1 MGLFKTLGGNKKIPK
16 AMSIVSEG
24 IEVKGDM
31 LCRDYLYVAG
41 MVSGDISSIDKA
53 MIEIGKTGR
62 VFGQIKAETI
72 IIRGIVEGDVVA
84 YSQLELGGS
93 AKVKGRLSYSL
104 LKLEPGAVFE
114 GELEHQQ
121 KISESKSTK
130 KAL

>member
-1 MGLFKTLGGNKKIPK
+1 MGLFKTSGGNKKIPK
-16 AMSIVSEG
+16 ATSIVSEG
-24 IEVKGDM
+24 VEVKGEM
-31 LCRDYLYVAG
+31 LCKDYLYVAG
-41 MVSGDISSIDKA
+41 MVSGDINSLDKS
-53 MIEIGKTGR
+53 MIEIAKTGR

-72 IIRGIVEGDVVA
+72 VIQGVVEGDVIA

-121 KISESKSTK
+121 KISEHKPAKPIS
-130 KAL
+130 